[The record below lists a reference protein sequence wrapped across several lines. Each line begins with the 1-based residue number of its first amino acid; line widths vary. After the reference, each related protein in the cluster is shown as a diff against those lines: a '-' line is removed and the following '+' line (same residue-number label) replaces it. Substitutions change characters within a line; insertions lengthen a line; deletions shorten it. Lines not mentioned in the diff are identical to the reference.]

1 MKSVKRAVVA
11 AALCAAVAGCQ
22 SASQHRQDV
31 EDTSGQQMTVG
42 KVQREIRVG
51 MSGAEV
57 AQVLGSPNVV
67 TTDEERRE
75 VWVYDKISTT
85 SVYSASS
92 GGVAALIFGAAG
104 VGNGL
109 VGGAGSANYAAADGA
124 ASTTQKTL
132 TVIIKFD
139 EHGTVRDFAYHT
151 SRF

>member
-1 MKSVKRAVVA
+1 MKMAKRAIVA
-11 AALCAAVAGCQ
+11 AALCAAVAACQ

-31 EDTSGQQMTVG
+31 EDTTGQQMTVG

-67 TTDEERRE
+67 TTDEARRE

-85 SVYSASS
+85 SVYSRSS
-92 GGVAALIFGAAG
+92 GGVSALIFVAPWS
-104 VGNGL
+104 VL
-109 VGGAGSANYAAADGA
+109 VGGVGAANYAAADGA
-124 ASTTQKTL
+124 NSTTQKTL
-132 TVIIKFD
+132 TVIIKFN
-139 EHGTVRDFAYHT
+139 EQGTVRDFAYHT

>member
-1 MKSVKRAVVA
+1 MAKRAIVA
-11 AALCAAVAGCQ
+11 AALCAAVAACQ

-31 EDTSGQQMTVG
+31 EDTTGQQMTVG

-67 TTDEERRE
+67 TTDEARRE

-85 SVYSASS
+85 SVYSRSS
-92 GGVAALIFGAAG
+92 GGVSALIFGG
-104 VGNGL
+104 TLVGNGL
-109 VGGAGSANYAAADGA
+109 VGGAGRANYAAADGA
-124 ASTTQKTL
+124 TSTTQKTL
-132 TVIIKFD
+132 TVIIKFN